1 MHIGRLAMIS
11 PERLFQ
17 LGFIAL
23 GVFNVVLAAHLIAAL
38 E

>member
-1 MHIGRLAMIS
+1 MIS

-17 LGFIAL
+17 LGVIAIGAL
-23 GVFNVVLAAHLIAAL
+23 NVVLVAHLIFAL